1 MKRFTLN
8 TLAFF
13 FGIVMAPIVATICA
27 IITFFKVFA
36 VFWGEC
42 FAAVDDAMANK
53 TEPNTEQTIWDRHI
67 ERQSQKN
74 KNTNSGD

>member
-27 IITFFKVFA
+27 IIAFFKVLT
-36 VFWGEC
+36 VFWSDC
-42 FAAVDDAMANK
+42 FAAVDEVMANGNQ
-53 TEPNTEQTIWDRHI
+53 PNTEQTIWDRHI
-67 ERQSQKN
+67 ERQNQKKQN
-74 KNTNSGD
+74 Q